1 MLNTY
6 LPVLFQMYKEF
17 YDGGVY
23 NEDNLKYFVSIG
35 TLSEEDYQKI
45 VTKDNGEKVENEA
58 SNGTV
63 VQGQAQQ
70 SLSDLWLL
78 LFLCRTGASIQQ
90 KTILLSA
97 PI

>member
-17 YDGGVY
+17 YDSGVY
-23 NEDNLKYFVSIG
+23 NEENLKYFISIG
-35 TLSEEDYQKI
+35 TLSKEDYQKI
-45 VTKDNGEKVENEA
+45 VTKDNGENVENEA
-58 SNGTV
+58 SDKTV

-78 LFLCRTGASIQQ
+78 LFPCRNGTSI
-90 KTILLSA
+90 
-97 PI
+97 

>member
-17 YDGGVY
+17 YDSGVY

-45 VTKDNGEKVENEA
+45 VTKDTKDNGENKEIVGDKDAE
-58 SNGTV
+58 STT
-63 VQGQAQQ
+63 Q
-70 SLSDLWLL
+70 
-78 LFLCRTGASIQQ
+78 
-90 KTILLSA
+90 
-97 PI
+97 P